1 MNTESTT
8 IQNTTL
14 NKIPIKNIWLLL
26 LYASDSYKELDEQQR
41 INFEENPEKI
51 VELAAEIYCKA
62 VHKGLRNSLSNSYQP
77 KNQVLTRVRGKID
90 YLITARKL
98 LLEKGKIHCRFDG
111 LTNNTPKNQ
120 YIHGAAHVLL
130 RQLTNDKLIKQCK
143 QITNRFK
150 ELKIGKS
157 NYYNPVIDQFNRS
170 NPHDN
175 LLVSVAKLVHSLSIP
190 TELFGKET
198 LNQLEK
204 TDQWLRLL
212 FEKAVIGFYRVN
224 LDPNEWQI
232 ESGKR
237 FKWQCTQST
246 DNIGHFMPEMKT
258 DLIIE
263 NIKTNSRLI
272 VDTKCTSIFK
282 QSSHSFITDHLYQ
295 LYAYVR
301 SQEKIDD
308 PLSFSVSGMLLY
320 PTVDESINEHALIQG
335 HQLNF
340 STIDLRQENLKIK
353 DCLLSLLA
361 QNT

>member
-1 MNTESTT
+1 MNTKST
-8 IQNTTL
+8 IKQNITL
-14 NKIPIKNIWLLL
+14 NKIPIRNIWLLL

-51 VELAAEIYCKA
+51 VELTAEIYCKA
-62 VHKGLRNSLSNSYQP
+62 VHKGLRYSLSNSYQP
-77 KNQVLTRVRGKID
+77 EKQVLTRVRGKID
-90 YLITARKL
+90 YLTTTRKL
-98 LLEKGKIHCRFDG
+98 LLEKGKIHCRYDG

-120 YIHGAAHVLL
+120 YIHDAAHVLL

-198 LNQLEK
+198 LNTLEK
-204 TDQWLRLL
+204 TDQWLRAL

-232 ESGKR
+232 ESNKK

-246 DNIGHFMPEMKT
+246 DNIGHFMPEMIT

-263 NIKTNSRLI
+263 NNKTHSRLI

-308 PLSFSVSGMLLY
+308 PLSFSASGMLLY
-320 PTVDESINEHALIQG
+320 PTVDESINEHTLIQG

-340 STIDLRQENLKIK
+340 STIDLRQENMKIK

-361 QNT
+361 

>member
-1 MNTESTT
+1 MNTKST
-8 IQNTTL
+8 IKQNITL
-14 NKIPIKNIWLLL
+14 NKIPIRNIWLLL

-51 VELAAEIYCKA
+51 VELTAEIYCKA
-62 VHKGLRNSLSNSYQP
+62 VHKGLRYSLSNSYQP
-77 KNQVLTRVRGKID
+77 EKQVLTRVRGKID
-90 YLITARKL
+90 YLTTTRKL
-98 LLEKGKIHCRFDG
+98 LLEKGKIHCRYDG

-120 YIHGAAHVLL
+120 YIHDAAHVLL

-198 LNQLEK
+198 LNTLEK
-204 TDQWLRLL
+204 TDQWLRAL

-232 ESGKR
+232 ESNKK

-246 DNIGHFMPEMKT
+246 DNIGHFMPEMIT

-263 NIKTNSRLI
+263 NNKTHSRLI

-308 PLSFSVSGMLLY
+308 PLSFSASGMLLY
-320 PTVDESINEHALIQG
+320 PTVDESINEHTLIQG

-340 STIDLRQENLKIK
+340 STIDLRQENMKIK

-361 QNT
+361 QST

>member
-1 MNTESTT
+1 MNTKST
-8 IQNTTL
+8 IKQNITL
-14 NKIPIKNIWLLL
+14 NKIPIRNIWLLL
-26 LYASDSYKELDEQQR
+26 LYASDSYKELDEHQR

-51 VELAAEIYCKA
+51 VELTAEIYCKA
-62 VHKGLRNSLSNSYQP
+62 VHKGLRYSLSNSYQP
-77 KNQVLTRVRGKID
+77 EKQVLTRVRGKID
-90 YLITARKL
+90 YLTTTRKL
-98 LLEKGKIHCRFDG
+98 LLEKGKIHCRYDG

-130 RQLTNDKLIKQCK
+130 RQLNNDKLIKQCK

-198 LNQLEK
+198 LNTLEK
-204 TDQWLRLL
+204 TDQWLRAL

-232 ESGKR
+232 ESNKK

-246 DNIGHFMPEMKT
+246 DNIGHFMPEMIT

-263 NIKTNSRLI
+263 NNKTHSRLI

-308 PLSFSVSGMLLY
+308 PLSFSASGMLLY
-320 PTVDESINEHALIQG
+320 PTVDESINEHTLIQG

-340 STIDLRQENLKIK
+340 STIDLRQENMKIK

-361 QNT
+361 QST

>member
-1 MNTESTT
+1 MNTKSTT
-8 IQNTTL
+8 KQNTTL
-14 NKIPIKNIWLLL
+14 NKIPIRNIWLLL
-26 LYASDSYKELDEQQR
+26 LYASDYYKELDEQQR

-51 VELAAEIYCKA
+51 VELTAEIYCKA
-62 VHKGLRNSLSNSYQP
+62 VHKGLRYSLSNSYQP
-77 KNQVLTRVRGKID
+77 EKQVLTRVRGKID
-90 YLITARKL
+90 YLTTTRKL
-98 LLEKGKIHCRFDG
+98 LLEKGKIHCRYDG

-120 YIHGAAHVLL
+120 YIHDAAHVLL
-130 RQLTNDKLIKQCK
+130 RQLNNDELIKQCK

-224 LDPNEWQI
+224 LNPNEWQI

-246 DNIGHFMPEMKT
+246 DNIGQFMPEMIT

-263 NIKTNSRLI
+263 NNKTNSRLI
-272 VDTKCTSIFK
+272 VDTKCTSIFN
-282 QSSHSFITDHLYQ
+282 HNSFSFKTDHLYQ

-301 SQEKIDD
+301 SQERSDD
-308 PLSFSVSGMLLY
+308 RLSYSASGMLLY
-320 PTVDESINEHALIQG
+320 PTTNQSINENTTIQN
-335 HQLNF
+335 HQLF
-340 STIDLRQENLKIK
+340 FCTIDLSQANMRIRE
-353 DCLLSLLA
+353 CLLSLLA
-361 QNT
+361 QST

>member
-1 MNTESTT
+1 MNTKST
-8 IQNTTL
+8 IKQNITL
-14 NKIPIKNIWLLL
+14 NKIPIRNIWLLL
-26 LYASDSYKELDEQQR
+26 LYASDSYKELDEHQR

-51 VELAAEIYCKA
+51 VELTAEIYCKA
-62 VHKGLRNSLSNSYQP
+62 VHKGLRYSLSNSYQP
-77 KNQVLTRVRGKID
+77 EKQVLTRVRGKID
-90 YLITARKL
+90 YLTTTRKL
-98 LLEKGKIHCRFDG
+98 LLEKGKIHCRYDG

-130 RQLTNDKLIKQCK
+130 RQLNNDELIKQCK

-198 LNQLEK
+198 LNTLEK
-204 TDQWLRLL
+204 TDQWLRAL

-224 LDPNEWQI
+224 LNPNEWQI

-246 DNIGHFMPEMKT
+246 DNIGQFMPEMIT

-263 NIKTNSRLI
+263 NNKTNSRLI

-282 QSSHSFITDHLYQ
+282 KSSHSFITDHLYQ

-308 PLSFSVSGMLLY
+308 PLSFSASGMLLY
-320 PTVDESINEHALIQG
+320 PTVDESINEHTLIQG

-340 STIDLRQENLKIK
+340 STIDLRQENMKIK

-361 QNT
+361 QST